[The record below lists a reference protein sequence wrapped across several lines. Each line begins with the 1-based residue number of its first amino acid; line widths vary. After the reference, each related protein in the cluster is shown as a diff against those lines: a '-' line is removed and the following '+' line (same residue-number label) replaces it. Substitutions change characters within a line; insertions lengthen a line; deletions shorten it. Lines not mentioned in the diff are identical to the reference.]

1 MLKLGLEK
9 VEEPEINL
17 PTFVGSL
24 KKQKSSKKTSISALL
39 TGPKPLTVWITTN
52 CEKFKSEVTQSC
64 LPLCDPVDCSLQASP
79 SMGFSRQEYQGRLPF
94 SSPEDLPEPGIE
106 ARSPTLQ
113 ADILPSEPLGK
124 PKEMR
129 ISEWVAFPFSRGSS
143 QPRDRSQVSHIAGR
157 CFNLGTTREAL
168 CKD

>member
-1 MLKLGLEK
+1 MFRLDLAKA
-9 VEEPEINL
+9 EEPEIKL
-17 PTFVGSL
+17 PISVESY
-24 KKQKSSKKTSISALL
+24 KKQDNSRKKTSTSALVIV
-39 TGPKPLTVWITTN
+39 PKPLTVWITTN

-129 ISEWVAFPFSRGSS
+129 ISDHLTFLLR
-143 QPRDRSQVSHIAGR
+143 
-157 CFNLGTTREAL
+157 NL
-168 CKD
+168 